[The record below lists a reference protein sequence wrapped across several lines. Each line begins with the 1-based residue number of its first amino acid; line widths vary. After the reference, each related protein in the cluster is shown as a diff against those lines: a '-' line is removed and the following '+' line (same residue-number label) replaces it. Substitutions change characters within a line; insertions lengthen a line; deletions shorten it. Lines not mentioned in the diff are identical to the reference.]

1 MRISD
6 SVITNTVRNNVRRS
20 VARLNEYQKALSSG
34 VRIND
39 ASDDP
44 TQATRSLLLRS
55 DIRNG
60 EQYQRN
66 IDEGLGFMNFVDST
80 LDDMV
85 NTLIGVRGTAI
96 QGASDTVNADDREIL
111 ARGVNELI
119 EHMISRGQSKFRGR
133 YIFAGTETLESPY
146 TAIRNSDGDV
156 VDVGNT
162 LRRSIGL
169 DDTTTA
175 VGTLLGQTTPPA
187 GTVTIGDQTVAIDLA
202 TDSLDDIKANIE
214 AAAPTGVT
222 VDIEES
228 SSGGVSVYRLRINGT
243 TMAVDDGNVLGTLG
257 IGNVETTGSILR
269 EVGEGV
275 HIQVNVEGRDLF
287 EGAQNAFSGMINLR
301 DSLLTNDIDG
311 IRQSITDLEGVR
323 EKISDARGVLGARTR
338 RVELTRELLERLEV
352 NLTSSLGDAED
363 TDVTQTIIDLQ
374 SEQQVF
380 QAALATGGTVF
391 QPTLLDFLR

>member
-6 SVITNTVRNNVRRS
+6 SVITNTVRDNVRRS

-175 VGTLLGQTTPPA
+175 VGTLLGQIAPPD

-202 TDSLDDIKANIE
+202 TDSLDDIRSNIE

-243 TMAVDDGNVLGTLG
+243 TTAVDDGNVLGTLG

-269 EVGEGV
+269 EVDEGV

-352 NLTSSLGDAED
+352 NLTSALGDAED
-363 TDVTQTIIDLQ
+363 TDVTRTIIDLR

-380 QAALATGGTVF
+380 QAALATGGSVF

>member
-6 SVITNTVRNNVRRS
+6 SVITNTVRDNVRRS

-156 VDVGNT
+156 VDVGNR

-175 VGTLLGQTTPPA
+175 VGTLLGQIAPPD

-202 TDSLDDIKANIE
+202 TDSLDDIRSNIE

-243 TMAVDDGNVLGTLG
+243 TTAVDDGNVLGTLG

-269 EVGEGV
+269 EVDEGV

-352 NLTSSLGDAED
+352 NLTSALGDAED
-363 TDVTQTIIDLQ
+363 TDVTRTIIDLR

-380 QAALATGGTVF
+380 QAALATGGSVF

>member
-55 DIRNG
+55 DIRSG

-156 VDVGNT
+156 VNVGNT

-175 VGTLLGQTTPPA
+175 VGTLLGQTAPPA

-214 AAAPTGVT
+214 AAAPTGIT

-243 TMAVDDGNVLGTLG
+243 TTAVDDGNVLGTLG

-269 EVGEGV
+269 EVGAGV

-311 IRQSITDLEGVR
+311 IRQSITDLESVR

-352 NLTSSLGDAED
+352 NLTSALGDAED

-380 QAALATGGTVF
+380 QAALATGGSVF

>member
-175 VGTLLGQTTPPA
+175 VGTLLGQTAPPA

-311 IRQSITDLEGVR
+311 IRQSITDLESVR

-352 NLTSSLGDAED
+352 NLSSSLGDAED

-380 QAALATGGTVF
+380 QAALATGGSVF

>member
-175 VGTLLGQTTPPA
+175 VGTLLGQTAPPA

-214 AAAPTGVT
+214 AAAPTGIT

-243 TMAVDDGNVLGTLG
+243 TTAVDDGNVLGTLG

-269 EVGEGV
+269 EVDEGV

-352 NLTSSLGDAED
+352 NLTSALGDAED
-363 TDVTQTIIDLQ
+363 TDVTRTIIDLR

-380 QAALATGGTVF
+380 QAALATGGSVF

>member
-6 SVITNTVRNNVRRS
+6 SVITNTVRDNVRRS

-175 VGTLLGQTTPPA
+175 VGTLLGQTAPPV

-202 TDSLDDIKANIE
+202 TDSLDDIKSNIE

-228 SSGGVSVYRLRINGT
+228 SSRGVSVYRLRINGT
-243 TMAVDDGNVLGTLG
+243 TTAVDDGNVLGTLG

-269 EVGEGV
+269 EVDEGV

-352 NLTSSLGDAED
+352 NLTSALGDAED
-363 TDVTQTIIDLQ
+363 TDVTRTIIDLR

-380 QAALATGGTVF
+380 QAALATGGSVF

>member
-6 SVITNTVRNNVRRS
+6 SVITNTVRDNVRRS

-175 VGTLLGQTTPPA
+175 VGTLLGQTAPPA

-228 SSGGVSVYRLRINGT
+228 SSRGVSVYRLRINGT
-243 TMAVDDGNVLGTLG
+243 TTAVDDGNVLGTLG

-269 EVGEGV
+269 EVDEGV

-352 NLTSSLGDAED
+352 NLTSALGDAED
-363 TDVTQTIIDLQ
+363 TDVTRTIIDLR

-380 QAALATGGTVF
+380 QAALATGGSVF

>member
-66 IDEGLGFMNFVDST
+66 IEEGLGFMNFVDST

-175 VGTLLGQTTPPA
+175 VGTLLGQTAPPA

-214 AAAPTGVT
+214 AAALTGIT

-243 TMAVDDGNVLGTLG
+243 TTAVDDGNVLGTLG

-269 EVGEGV
+269 EVGAGV

-311 IRQSITDLEGVR
+311 IRQSITDLESVR

-352 NLTSSLGDAED
+352 NLTSALGDAED

-380 QAALATGGTVF
+380 QAALATGGSVF